1 VDRHG
6 KVRFYFRQRG
16 RKPVPLPAPD
26 SADFLTAYHSALK
39 DLQEER
45 PQSLAPKGSLRE
57 LIEHWYKTHH
67 FTKLE
72 GSTQAVYR
80 RLLERMRSAP
90 YAGNPIDQ
98 LHQRHVRAI
107 VAKEASASTTANRML
122 RLLHQL
128 CQHAI
133 ELGWIDADPTNGV
146 KRIASKSKGIHSW
159 TDDEIA
165 GYESQWPPGTR
176 PRLALAL
183 LLFTGQRRSDVVRM
197 GPADVS
203 GMAIRVHQQ
212 KTGAALV
219 IPLHADLRREIDAA
233 PPGQTFLMTD
243 RGAPYSVNGFYNS
256 FVDWCQAAGLPAGCS
271 PHGLRKAAARRL
283 AEAGCT
289 THQIAAITGHKTLAE
304 VARYTRAVDQKNLAR
319 DAMALMTGLSNPDE
333 DAQT

>member
-1 VDRHG
+1 M
-6 KVRFYFRQRG
+6 
-16 RKPVPLPAPD
+16 
-26 SADFLTAYHSALK
+26 
-39 DLQEER
+39 
-45 PQSLAPKGSLRE
+45 APKGSLRE

-67 FTKLE
+67 FSNLE

-80 RLLERMRSAP
+80 RLLERMRAAP

-98 LHQRHVRAI
+98 LQQRHVRAI

-133 ELGWIDADPTNGV
+133 ELGWIDTDPTHGV
-146 KRIASKSKGIHSW
+146 KRIVAKSKGIHSW

-165 GYESQWPPGTR
+165 AYESWWPSGTR

-183 LLFTGQRRSDVVRM
+183 LLYTGQRRSDVVRM

-203 GMAIRVHQQ
+203 GMAIRVTQQ
-212 KTGAALV
+212 KTGSALV

-233 PPGQTFLMTD
+233 QPGQTYLMTD
-243 RGAPYSVNGFYNS
+243 RGSSYSVNGFYNS
-256 FVDWCQAAGLPAGCS
+256 FTDWCREAGLPSGCS

-304 VARYTRAVDQKNLAR
+304 VARYTRAVDQRNLAR
-319 DAMALMTGLSNPDE
+319 DAMALMSELSNPDG